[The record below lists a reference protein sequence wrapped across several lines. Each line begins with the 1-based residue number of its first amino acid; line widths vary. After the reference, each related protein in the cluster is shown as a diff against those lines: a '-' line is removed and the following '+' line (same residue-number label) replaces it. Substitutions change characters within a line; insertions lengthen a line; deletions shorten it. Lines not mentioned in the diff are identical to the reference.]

1 MTSIWLFP
9 AFLVFVLSA
18 IFLWALGG
26 AVFGR
31 LQGISNLFRLPWLGY
46 GVLLG
51 GLQIAHLFSPI
62 DHRFSRAFL
71 IITAAGTLVVLFL
84 RARWRS
90 IPREAQTGRSK
101 LVLFVV
107 LAFCVFVPV
116 FNACTKPA
124 CHYDLGLYYLQEIRW
139 FETFPIVRGVGNLI
153 LNLGFNQ
160 SALLITS
167 LVDTLLPERIGLWLV
182 GGFLP
187 WLGLTLSIYAAVRL
201 LAARK
206 VRRSRLEVAYAI
218 SLPAWI
224 YTLLG
229 NNISS
234 GSPDV
239 TSSCL
244 LIHLFLT
251 FAAFVMT
258 ADQLERARLFGDLWI
273 LSALSVCLKLNTL
286 GMVVGICFMAVLF
299 LVFERDSCRAGRS
312 YLRWSGA
319 VAACLLGVW
328 VYRGVLLSGYPLF
341 PSRIAAVPVAWQIP
355 PRLVD
360 QCREDTVFWARIP
373 YGERKVALEG
383 LSWVGPWVRRVIAQ
397 DIQFDWPLGIGLVS
411 SAAVLLLSWM
421 ETRLRRARYFLF
433 LLCAPLFLHT
443 LFWISTAPEP
453 RYFGSTPWLF
463 AAAPILSFIAAE
475 QSLTFLCLV
484 ANLYLCAVPMAGLLM
499 DTSWQWA
506 KPDSRFPEIPRS
518 KMVER
523 TNPAGWRYFAPIE
536 GNQSFDNTLPCANR
550 SVANIGLLN
559 PAAGISGG
567 FRPMCARE
575 GPRVGNAEESPVW

>member
-1 MTSIWLFP
+1 MTSLWLFP
-9 AFLVFVLSA
+9 AFLVFLLSA
-18 IFLWALGG
+18 LFLWALGG
-26 AVFGR
+26 AVFGN
-31 LQGISNLFRLPWLGY
+31 LHGISNLFRLPWLGC

-51 GLQIAHLFSPI
+51 ALQIAHLFSPI
-62 DHRFSRAFL
+62 DHRFSLFFL
-71 IITAAGTLVVLFL
+71 MITAGGTLAVLFVK
-84 RARWRS
+84 AVWRS
-90 IPREAQTGRSK
+90 EIPREAQREWSK
-101 LVLFVV
+101 LVLLVF

-139 FETFPIVRGVGNLI
+139 IETFPIVRGVGNLI

-160 SALLITS
+160 SAFLITS

-187 WLGLTLSIYAAVRL
+187 WLGLTLAGYAAVRL

-206 VRRSRLEVAYAI
+206 VRRSPLEVAYAI

-258 ADQLERARLFGDLWI
+258 TDHVERARLFGDLWVP
-273 LSALSVCLKLNTL
+273 SAISVCLKLNTL

-312 YLRWSGA
+312 YLRRSGA
-319 VAACLLGVW
+319 VAACLLGFW

-341 PSRIAAVPVAWQIP
+341 PSRIAAIPVAWQIP

-360 QCREDTVFWARIP
+360 QCREDTVFWARLP

-383 LSWVGPWVRRVIAQ
+383 LSWVGPWVRRVISQ
-397 DIQFDWPLGIGLVS
+397 DIQFNWPLGIGLIS
-411 SAAVLLLSWM
+411 SAAVFLLSWM
-421 ETRLRRARYFLF
+421 ERRLRRARYFLLILWTP
-433 LLCAPLFLHT
+433 LLVHT

-463 AAAPILSFIAAE
+463 AAAPILSLIAAE
-475 QSLTFLCLV
+475 ASLAFLCLV
-484 ANLYLCAVPMAGLLM
+484 ANLYLCAVPMAGLLVA
-499 DTSWQWA
+499 TSWQWA
-506 KPDSRFPEIPRS
+506 KPDSRFPEIPRAN
-518 KMVER
+518 MVER
-523 TNPAGWRYFAPIE
+523 TNPAGLRYFAPIE
-536 GNQSFDNTLPCANR
+536 GNQSFDNELPSANR
-550 SVANIGLLN
+550 SVANITLLN

-567 FRPMCARE
+567 FRPIGDRE
-575 GPRVGNAEESPVW
+575 TLRLGGTE